1 MSIYLAYTGSSR
13 PTGRALAQELRLPH
27 YGIRSPRN
35 GPPEILIRWGSRVPM
50 GDVVLKVLNNAV
62 SIGMAS
68 DKVRTLEILDDN
80 GIPHVPFFTDWEE
93 AQAYGGV
100 VLGRRRR
107 GMQGRDIV
115 VYKPDEISEWS
126 GFHQQG
132 HEWYS
137 IYQEP
142 TREMRLHVVG
152 DEVVRIQGK
161 YLDFPEHAR
170 NPYVRNYA
178 NGYRFR
184 SPSLELRES
193 RKQWAVEA
201 VKVLG
206 LDFGAV
212 DMLLFGDEEECSIL
226 EINTAPACSPLTIS
240 AYAEAI
246 ERKINEFRGGEPPR
260 S

>member
-27 YGIRSPRN
+27 YGIRPPRN

-62 SIGMAS
+62 SIGVAS

-80 GIPHVPFFTDWEE
+80 GIPHVPFFTDWEQ

-115 VYKPDEISEWS
+115 VYEKGEMPAPD
-126 GFHQQG
+126 

-137 IYQEP
+137 IYQKP

-161 YLDFPEHAR
+161 YLDFPEHTR

-184 SPSLELRES
+184 SPSLDLRES
-193 RKQWAVEA
+193 RRQWAVEA

-226 EINTAPACSPLTIS
+226 EINTAPACSPLTVS
-240 AYAEAI
+240 AYARAI
-246 ERKINEFRGGEPPR
+246 ERKINEFRGGESPR

>member
-1 MSIYLAYTGSSR
+1 MSTYLAYTRSSR
-13 PTGRALAQELRLPH
+13 PTGIALARELGFSH
-27 YGIRSPRN
+27 YGIRPPRRT
-35 GPPEILIRWGSRVPM
+35 PEILIRWGARTHM
-50 GDVVLKVLNNAV
+50 GYPDKVFNTAV
-62 SIGMAS
+62 AIGRAS

-80 GIPHVPFFTDWEE
+80 GIPHVPFFTDWEQ

-100 VLGRRRR
+100 VLGRDRR

-115 VYKPDEISEWS
+115 AYDPTWGRLHRD
-126 GFHQQG
+126 

>member
-1 MSIYLAYTGSSR
+1 MIYLAYTGLSR

-27 YGIRSPRN
+27 YGIRFPRT
-35 GPPEILIRWGSRVPM
+35 GTPEILIRWGSRSHM
-50 GDVVLKVLNNAV
+50 GYPSLVLNNAQA
-62 SIGMAS
+62 IGRAT
-68 DKVRTLEILDDN
+68 DKVRTLEILKDE
-80 GIPHVPFFTDWEE
+80 GIPHVPFFTDWEQ
-93 AQAYGGV
+93 AQACGGV

-115 VYKPDEISEWS
+115 VHEPGVTTDIS
-126 GFHQQG
+126 G

-137 IYQEP
+137 IYQRP

-161 YLDFPEHAR
+161 YLDFPEQAEA

-184 SPSLELRES
+184 SPSVNLHSS
-193 RKQWAVEA
+193 RKTWAVKA
-201 VKVLG
+201 VKALG

-226 EINTAPACSPLTIS
+226 EINTAPACSPLTVS
-240 AYAEAI
+240 AYARAI
-246 ERKINEFRGGEPPR
+246 ERKINEYGGEPSRP
-260 S
+260 